1 MILENAFCEFLKKQI
16 IATFVKIPNMA
27 EADNNNVEVNESK
40 DDSQGRRESTR
51 SLIALIYVACFFGAI
66 LFVFGIGLLFNYTP
80 DDYKD
85 LLVAVSGI
93 LSGPLGFI
101 VGYYFKASKE

>member
-1 MILENAFCEFLKKQI
+1 
-16 IATFVKIPNMA
+16 MA

-40 DDSQGRRESTR
+40 DDSRGRRESTR

-66 LFVFGIGLLFNYTP
+66 LIVFGIGFWFNYTP
-80 DDYKD
+80 DNYKD

>member
-1 MILENAFCEFLKKQI
+1 MNKNKKCIRIFLKKQI

-51 SLIALIYVACFFGAI
+51 SLI
-66 LFVFGIGLLFNYTP
+66 GLLFNYTP

>member
-1 MILENAFCEFLKKQI
+1 MNKNKKCI
-16 IATFVKIPNMA
+16 
-27 EADNNNVEVNESK
+27 
-40 DDSQGRRESTR
+40 
-51 SLIALIYVACFFGAI
+51 AI